1 MKSKVQIDPPKWP
14 FTLLGLFIC
23 PKLLDEVEGD
33 LYETFDKRV
42 EEKGAS
48 RAKWLLIRDVI
59 SMFRPFAIKKITN
72 KNSIN
77 TLTMISSYFKLT
89 IRGIK
94 SNLMTSLISI
104 FGLSI
109 AVACCI
115 VLFVFGMNII
125 TANDFINE
133 ADQIY
138 MVTSNTKNV
147 NNDPFIWGKTPE
159 MMGTTAMEDFDGLES
174 MTRLLNGNAVV
185 RYGSIVLEEPIQY
198 VDKDFLN
205 IFSFELT
212 DGSRTAL
219 SDKNKVVLSSKAAEK
234 FFGDS
239 YALDEE
245 LSLIINGETV
255 PVTVGA
261 IAAEFPTNSYFDFNI
276 LVSYE
281 LVKNANTDWSNLT
294 NATFFKAK
302 NRASI
307 QNLKELSDKYSQAHN
322 SKSPKYPISNFNF
335 IPFDQLTKT
344 EYQIVGS
351 VVGRENPST
360 LIGTIFFGLLL
371 IFIACFNYVNIAIV
385 SATKRLKEIGLR
397 KSVGASKNQLV
408 FQFLSQ
414 NVFMCLFAV
423 ITGVILAH
431 VILLP
436 IFNSFFPFELSLS
449 FTDPTLWL
457 FLIVIALSTG
467 LLSGMYPAFYVSS
480 FSATNIFQG
489 KEKFGSSKNYLF
501 KFFLGIQFAFTFLI
515 IFSGISFISNSAYQK
530 AKDWGY
536 NQDGLVVIPTATNEQ
551 FTALFNKL
559 SSYPEITSISGT
571 ADHIGN
577 STSIMDIDILD
588 EKKPVVVYNVDS
600 SYLRTMGI
608 KLVEGRNLNNALTS
622 DVESGLVV
630 NKKFANTF
638 MIGDVPG
645 SQIKSAGEEFNI
657 VGVVEDFHYRNFYF
671 PIDAMAFRLSNLEE
685 NKFII
690 AKVDAG
696 NLTQVNDKIK
706 TEWASMFPDYPYNG
720 YFQNEAFDEFFRQMS
735 IPTNILITFSVIS
748 IILSAM
754 GLFGLV
760 SLIITKRMKEISIR
774 KVLGAS
780 MKEIALLTNIPFMV
794 VLGVALIL
802 AIPASQWLIKIYLDQ
817 VNAFHVPIDFTIT
830 IPSILILLLTVLLTI
845 SSNLF
850 KVSKSSPVEA
860 LAEK

>member
-1 MKSKVQIDPPKWP
+1 MKPDTPIDPPRWP
-14 FTLLGLFIC
+14 FILLGSFMNPL
-23 PKLLDEVEGD
+23 LLDEVEGD

-42 EEKGAS
+42 EEVGAKK
-48 RAKWLLIRDVI
+48 AKWLLIRDVL

-94 SNLMTSLISI
+94 SNLMSSLISI

-115 VLFVFGMNII
+115 VLFLFGMNII
-125 TANDFINE
+125 TANDFI
-133 ADQIY
+133 ADADRIY
-138 MVTSNTKNV
+138 MVTSHTKNV

-159 MMGTTAMEDFDGLES
+159 MMGTTASQDYNGIDG
-174 MTRLLNGNAVV
+174 MTRVLNGNAVV

-198 VDKDFLN
+198 VDEDFLK
-205 IFSFELT
+205 IFNFELT
-212 DGSRTAL
+212 DGTSASLYDGT
-219 SDKNKVVLSSKAAEK
+219 KVVLSAKAAEK
-234 FFGDS
+234 FFGKS

-245 LSLIINGETV
+245 LSLIINGETI

-261 IAAEFPTNSYFDFNI
+261 IAAPFPTNSYFSFNI
-276 LVSYE
+276 LVPYKLAS
-281 LVKNANTDWSNLT
+281 TSTSDWDKLT
-294 NATFFKAK
+294 NATFFKVK
-302 NRASI
+302 NASAI
-307 QNLKELSDKYSQAHN
+307 DNIKDLSGQYWQAYN
-322 SKSPKYPISNFNF
+322 SKSPKYPISQFEF
-335 IPFDQLTKT
+335 IPFSQLTKT
-344 EYQIVGS
+344 DYQIVGS

-360 LIGTIFFGLLL
+360 LIGIIFFGLLL

-385 SATKRLKEIGLR
+385 TATRRLKEIGLR
-397 KSVGASKNQLV
+397 KSVGASKKQLV

-423 ITGVILAH
+423 IAGLIVAH
-431 VILLP
+431 VILVPL
-436 IFNSFFPFELSLS
+436 FNSFFPFELSI
-449 FTDPTLWL
+449 TYTNPTLWI
-457 FLIVIALSTG
+457 FLLSIAMSTG
-467 LLSGMYPAFYVSS
+467 ILSGIYPAFYVSS

-515 IFSGISFISNSAYQK
+515 IFSGISFISNSSFQK

-536 NQDGLVVIPTATNEQ
+536 NQGGLVVIPTTTNDQ
-551 FTALFNKL
+551 FTALFNRL
-559 SSYPEITSISGT
+559 STYPEISSVSGS
-571 ADHIGN
+571 ANHIGN
-577 STSIMDIDILD
+577 STSVMDIDILD

-608 KLVEGRNLNNALTS
+608 KLVEGRNLNSALAS
-622 DVESGLVV
+622 DVENGLIV
-630 NKKFANTF
+630 NRKFANTF

-645 SQIKSAGEEFNI
+645 SQIKSKGEQYNI
-657 VGVVEDFHYRNFYF
+657 IGVVEDFHYRNFYF
-671 PIDAMAFRLSNLEE
+671 PIDAMAFKLSTPEQN
-685 NKFII
+685 NFII

-696 NLTQVNDKIK
+696 NLTQVNEKIK
-706 TEWASMFPDYPYNG
+706 ADWGNMFPDYPYNG

-780 MKEIALLTNIPFMV
+780 MKEIALLTNVPFIV
-794 VLGVALIL
+794 VLGIALIV
-802 AIPASQWLIKIYLDQ
+802 AIPTSQYLIKLYLDQ

-830 IPSILILLLTVLLTI
+830 VPSILILLITVLLTI